1 MKRMDR
7 LMAIIMALQQRGE
20 TASSLADKMEVSR
33 RTILRDIQSLSE
45 MGVPLYAIS
54 GPQGGIRLM
63 EGYQLSPLQLT
74 SQEALTVLFALEG
87 LTQYPDTPF
96 NSERWTVRDKINNL
110 LPKSMVDQL
119 QPLLQTLEMN
129 VPSRKYSTPYLS
141 ALIQLTAESKWISTR
156 YKSMNHH
163 RRLFLQPY
171 KIYAAHGFWYCEAYS
186 QTHGETRTFRV
197 DRMEEVTEEEPP
209 EILELSDI
217 NQSCS
222 QTHQEV
228 QKQLASIHIRTKLT
242 YKGMLQVEKD
252 EHIGECI
259 TSIGEDEWLAEF
271 DLPASEFPWVIQ
283 LFYSIGMDAEV
294 IEPTSL
300 RHEIYAKSKEVHD
313 RYRI

>member
-1 MKRMDR
+1 
-7 LMAIIMALQQRGE
+7 MALQQRSE
-20 TASSLADKMEVSR
+20 TASSLAEKMEVSR

-45 MGVPLYAIS
+45 MGVPLYAVS
-54 GPQGGIRLM
+54 GPQGGFRLM
-63 EGYQLSPLQLT
+63 EGYQLPPLQLS

-87 LTQYPDTPF
+87 LIQYPDTPF
-96 NSERWTVRDKINNL
+96 NSERWTVRDKIKNI
-110 LPKSMVDQL
+110 LPKSMVDQI

-141 ALIQLTAESKWISTR
+141 SLIQLTAESKWISTR

-163 RRLFLQPY
+163 RRLILQPY

-197 DRMEEVTEEEPP
+197 DRMEEVTEEEAH
-209 EILELSDI
+209 EITDI

-222 QTHQEV
+222 LTHQKV
-228 QKQLASIHIRTKLT
+228 HKKLATIHIRAKLT

-259 TSIGEDEWLAEF
+259 TSIGEDAWLAEF
-271 DLPASEFPWVIQ
+271 DLPVSEFPWVIH
-283 LFYSIGMDAEV
+283 LFYSIGTDAEV
-294 IEPTSL
+294 IEPISL
-300 RHEIYAKSKEVHD
+300 RHEIYAKAKEVHD